1 MKHWWILFLLS
12 CCVWQTKAVGIDTL
26 TVYSPSM
33 RKNVDALVLCP
44 AGYSPTK
51 NIRWFTCYMDI
62 AMLGI
67 TVG

>member
-44 AGYSPTK
+44 AGLSVVLQSL
-51 NIRWFTCYMDI
+51 CY
-62 AMLGI
+62 A
-67 TVG
+67 